1 MASGYLHHSAARV
14 ALNGGAV
21 FLMAFALTVSAQAV
35 ADDAQWQTEPRFYL
49 AGVTGYVEEDGA
61 SYNFDALAIAAEL
74 KISRFARRWYASVF
88 AEYYISGD
96 DGFDDIVNVG
106 AYWKYNRQSWDATT
120 FIFVNQS
127 PGTAHTWNYAG
138 RLRYRVAGNHKVG
151 VEAAGS
157 LTYTESPSLAL
168 GYYGEINDALSV
180 NVIADP
186 GINGRPDFAVRME
199 LVWQVH

>member
-74 KISRFARRWYASVF
+74 KISHFARRWYASVF
-88 AEYYISGD
+88 AEYHISGD
-96 DGFDDIVNVG
+96 DGFDDIINVG
-106 AYWKYNRQSWDATT
+106 TYWKYNRQSWDATT
-120 FIFVNQS
+120 SSIIRPKILLLAAARS
-127 PGTAHTWNYAG
+127 PMAKAFMWCTN
-138 RLRYRVAGNHKVG
+138 
-151 VEAAGS
+151 
-157 LTYTESPSLAL
+157 PSAR
-168 GYYGEINDALSV
+168 
-180 NVIADP
+180 
-186 GINGRPDFAVRME
+186 RP
-199 LVWQVH
+199 